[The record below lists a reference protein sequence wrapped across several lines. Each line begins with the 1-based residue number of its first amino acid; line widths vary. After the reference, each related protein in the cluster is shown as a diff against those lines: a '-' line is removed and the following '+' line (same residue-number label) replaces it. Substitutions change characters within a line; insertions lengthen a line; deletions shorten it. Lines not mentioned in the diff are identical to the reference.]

1 MLNPFTVLVCDTAGS
16 LSIAGV
22 MGGAESEIFI
32 APEPGGE
39 AGEARQPSQVNRA
52 VTTTNIL
59 LEGAAWNN
67 INIRKTAAA
76 QRLQSEAAF
85 RFSRGVHP
93 AMAERGVRRGLRL
106 MHQLAGGVVYHGL
119 VDNYPLPPEDTV
131 NEITTEDVQRVLGIK
146 MSVHEI
152 IKILQSLGFGCELIT
167 NQPTQVIIRASTPNH
182 RLDIGE
188 GLVGKA
194 DLLEEIARV
203 YGYDRVPETRLTA
216 QLPPQ
221 RSNLALEREE
231 QIVDLLVDLG
241 LQEIVSHR
249 QTTPEREARRLA
261 PGSPPDDQP
270 YLRIINPIASDRV
283 VMRHS
288 VLNSVLEAVERNSH
302 IRQRIMLFEVGPIF
316 MTSEAGDRPD
326 ELQRLAL
333 VITGQRA
340 LPGWQKTSAEVLDF
354 YDIKGIITGLL
365 NELHVDFQI
374 EPAEHP
380 TFHPG
385 KTARILVGE
394 HQIGVFGELHPLVH
408 ERYDFSPN
416 PVIAADL
423 NLDLLISLIPDRY
436 EMKPVPEFPPVLEDL
451 AVVVDD
457 DLPAGRV
464 VEVIRQAAGK
474 IVREITLFDIYRSDQ
489 IGKGKKSLA
498 YSITYQS
505 PDKTLTD
512 NDVAQIR
519 QRIIRRLDQEL
530 GAKLRT

>member
-1 MLNPFTVLVCDTAGS
+1 
-16 LSIAGV
+16 
-22 MGGAESEIFI
+22 
-32 APEPGGE
+32 
-39 AGEARQPSQVNRA
+39 
-52 VTTTNIL
+52 
-59 LEGAAWNN
+59 
-67 INIRKTAAA
+67 
-76 QRLQSEAAF
+76 
-85 RFSRGVHP
+85 
-93 AMAERGVRRGLRL
+93 MAERGVRRGLKL
-106 MHQLAGGVVYHGL
+106 MQQLAGGVVYQGL
-119 VDNYPLPPEDTV
+119 VDNYPLPPKDTV
-131 NEITTEDVQRVLGIK
+131 NEITPEDVERVLGIK
-146 MSVHEI
+146 LSVHEI
-152 IKILQSLGFGCELIT
+152 IKILQSLGFGCELVT
-167 NQPTQVIIRASTPNH
+167 DQPAQVLIRARTPDH

-194 DLLEEIARV
+194 DLLEEIARI
-203 YGYDRVPETRLTA
+203 YGYDRVPDTRLTS

-221 RSNLALEREE
+221 RSNRAIEKEE

-261 PGSPPDDQP
+261 PGTPLDDHP

-302 IRQRIMLFEVGPIF
+302 IRARITLFEVGPIF
-316 MTSEAGDRPD
+316 MTGEAGNRPD
-326 ELQRLAL
+326 ELQRLAI
-333 VITGQRA
+333 VITGPRF
-340 LPGWQKTSAEVLDF
+340 LRSWQKTSDEPMDF
-354 YDIKGIITGLL
+354 YDLKGILTSMLD
-365 NELHVDFQI
+365 ELHIDFTLA
-374 EPAEHP
+374 PAEHP

-394 HQIGVFGELHPLVH
+394 QQIGLFGELHPLVH
-408 ERYDFSPN
+408 ERYDFLPN
-416 PVIAADL
+416 PVIAADI

-436 EMKPVPEFPPVLEDL
+436 EVKPVPEYPPVLEDL

-474 IVREITLFDIYRSDQ
+474 IVRDITLFDIYRSDQ

-505 PDKTLTD
+505 SDKTLTD
-512 NDVAQIR
+512 SDVAQIR

-530 GAKLRT
+530 GAKLRA

>member
-1 MLNPFTVLVCDTAGS
+1 
-16 LSIAGV
+16 
-22 MGGAESEIFI
+22 
-32 APEPGGE
+32 
-39 AGEARQPSQVNRA
+39 
-52 VTTTNIL
+52 
-59 LEGAAWNN
+59 
-67 INIRKTAAA
+67 
-76 QRLQSEAAF
+76 
-85 RFSRGVHP
+85 
-93 AMAERGVRRGLRL
+93 
-106 MHQLAGGVVYHGL
+106 
-119 VDNYPLPPEDTV
+119 
-131 NEITTEDVQRVLGIK
+131 
-146 MSVHEI
+146 
-152 IKILQSLGFGCELIT
+152 
-167 NQPTQVIIRASTPNH
+167 
-182 RLDIGE
+182 
-188 GLVGKA
+188 
-194 DLLEEIARV
+194 
-203 YGYDRVPETRLTA
+203 
-216 QLPPQ
+216 
-221 RSNLALEREE
+221 
-231 QIVDLLVDLG
+231 
-241 LQEIVSHR
+241 
-249 QTTPEREARRLA
+249 
-261 PGSPPDDQP
+261 
-270 YLRIINPIASDRV
+270 
-283 VMRHS
+283 
-288 VLNSVLEAVERNSH
+288 
-302 IRQRIMLFEVGPIF
+302 MLFEVGPIF

-354 YDIKGIITGLL
+354 YDIKGIVTGLL

-416 PVIAADL
+416 PVIATDL